1 MTQQLPDNEKMVR
14 VWFRCK
20 PDLLVWIGQQAK
32 KENRPRSSMIERML
46 FRAFTE
52 QLKAEK
58 ATQPSVADRN
68 NKCYECGVKMYWP
81 SSSEEDPVCS
91 LCREEPK

>member
-52 QLKAEK
+52 QLKVEK
-58 ATQPSVADRN
+58 EKPKQIFEPNGPAR
-68 NKCYECGVKMYWP
+68 
-81 SSSEEDPVCS
+81 S
-91 LCREEPK
+91 L